1 MAIRAPDGANKQ
13 DGRDHRPQ
21 SSRLTPFSAQNSSFF
36 HIFSEPCSLDLTG
49 VSGTLSV
56 PNISLIDIIC
66 NQGCLLCYKINVSEK
81 YLSTLLAQLTA
92 V

>member
-1 MAIRAPDGANKQ
+1 MVEIIVLNHLAS
-13 DGRDHRPQ
+13 HRSQ
-21 SSRLTPFSAQNSSFF
+21 LKTRRSFTF
-36 HIFSEPCSLDLTG
+36 FQPCLVDLTG

-66 NQGCLLCYKINVSEK
+66 HQGCLLCYKINVSEK